1 MSSALAAVISVSA
14 SEATN
19 HGGGA
24 STREQAAGGVGTRE
38 QAAGSCRWLF
48 GGVAA
53 FFVQGFRT
61 LGVIIGAIATVVI
74 VIIVVGVAAFFLQ
87 RLPRGCHRQFA
98 CGTCGASSLLPLW
111 LLCAPG
117 DLLGEHLQPP
127 QGDSDQGMAWLCFCI
142 LAPDLGPSHL
152 PRYH

>member
-38 QAAGSCRWLF
+38 QAAGSCQWLF

-53 FFVQGFRT
+53 FFLQGLRT
-61 LGVIIGAIATVVI
+61 LGVIVGAIATVVI

-87 RLPRGCHRQFA
+87 RFPTWVSSAVCLRDMRRLF
-98 CGTCGASSLLPLW
+98 ASSTLLA
-111 LLCAPG
+111 LC
-117 DLLGEHLQPP
+117 
-127 QGDSDQGMAWLCFCI
+127 SW
-142 LAPDLGPSHL
+142 
-152 PRYH
+152 